1 MLLWLF
7 ATFAMAGN
15 IYIDATSPILAR
27 LQGEKLVKK
36 EPSMRVVIA
45 DLSESTYTVEIT
57 DLFGKVL
64 AFKEVD
70 VGWDTNVNL
79 TYDHGYLDE
88 VQDAAELVYAE
99 KGGLPILPHTLYAK
113 LERKLVK
120 GSTTKKLKMIDKYT
134 AGYGLSMQQTD
145 DMLTAFHKRD
155 DRLTALYHSIDI
167 ITEPGKYGV
176 LNHHFPVRS
185 DLEKMQQLFE
195 AVLAK
200 QAQE

>member
-1 MLLWLF
+1 MFMWLF

-15 IYIDATSPILAR
+15 IYIDATSPVLAR

-36 EPSMRVVIA
+36 EPAMRIVIP
-45 DLSESTYTVEIT
+45 DLSESTYVVEIT

-88 VQDAAELVYAE
+88 VKAAAELVYAE
-99 KGGLPILPHTLYAK
+99 KGGLPIMPHDLYAK

-120 GSTTKKLKMIDKYT
+120 GSTAKKLKMIDKYT
-134 AGYGLSMQQTD
+134 PGYGFSMKQTD
-145 DMLTAFHKRD
+145 DVLTAFHKRE
-155 DRLTALYHSIDI
+155 DRLTALYHSIDLV
-167 ITEPGKYGV
+167 TEPGKYQV

-185 DLEKMQQLFE
+185 DLDKMHALFE